1 MPLEGGEP
9 RELSSQGQVT
19 VGLAWTAD
27 SREIIYAK
35 TPTLAGVL
43 GGLWRIPASGGE
55 PTAVPAA
62 GQDVRYPAVSPQGNR
77 LVYERADFDA
87 NLWAYPLPG
96 DNSGA
101 SPRQV
106 AASTYVDHE
115 PRISPDGNRIVFASN
130 RTGRFQIWVS
140 DRDGANIVQLTSL
153 DGWGAGS
160 PRWSPNG
167 RYIAFDSNVHGNWD
181 ISVVDALG
189 GSPRWL
195 TISEAR
201 DTRPSWSHDGSERTG
216 TGQIWKVSPDGEGP
230 TQVTRAGG
238 HQPFESPDGRFL
250 YFTRGPSDFSVWRI
264 PVEAGEEKAV
274 QLVPNAANWV
284 VEENGLYFVEYRE
297 AMPDPG
303 EWYLRLLASDAA
315 QPVDVMEV
323 PPPWWA
329 SGLDIAPD
337 GKWFVYAQ
345 SQLVGSDLMLIENF
359 E

>member
-1 MPLEGGEP
+1 
-9 RELSSQGQVT
+9 
-19 VGLAWTAD
+19 
-27 SREIIYAK
+27 
-35 TPTLAGVL
+35 
-43 GGLWRIPASGGE
+43 
-55 PTAVPAA
+55 
-62 GQDVRYPAVSPQGNR
+62 VRYPAVSPQGNR

-87 NLWAYPLPG
+87 NLWAYSLPG

-115 PRISPDGNRIVFASN
+115 PRISPEGNRIVFASN

-160 PRWSPNG
+160 PRWSPDG
-167 RYIAFDSNVHGNWD
+167 RHIAFDSNVHGQWD
-181 ISVVDALG
+181 IFVLDALG
-189 GSPRWL
+189 GSPRRL
-195 TISEAR
+195 TIWEGIDA
-201 DTRPSWSHDGSERTG
+201 RPSWSHDGRWIYFGSDRNG
-216 TGQIWKVSPDGEGP
+216 TAGIWKVPPDGGDP
-230 TQVTRAGG
+230 TLVTQAGEVD
-238 HQPFESPDGRFL
+238 PFESPDGRFL
-250 YFTRGPSDFSVWRI
+250 YFTRTPNDLSVWRI
-264 PVEAGEEKAV
+264 PVGAGDEKAV
-274 QLVPNAANWV
+274 QLVPHTTNWV

-297 AMPDPG
+297 AMPASG
-303 EWYLRLLASDAA
+303 KWFLRLLPSNAA

-337 GKWFVYAQ
+337 GKWFIYAQ
-345 SQLVGSDLMLIENF
+345 SQLVGSDLMLVENF